1 MAFASSPQK
10 DNEEFEVVS
19 PSGSK
24 YYLQTQDEADYYL
37 DKAKRYTTDNKFF
50 NVTDLQDLD
59 RIILMETLSWR
70 WSSWLLKEV
79 DYWGDPVDVKSLR
92 DSLKDYSNE
101 LRQLKKM
108 MSIDKAAREREKGE
122 SAVDY
127 LENLRIRAKEFGVMR
142 EKQLTVAITLFKELE
157 SLVTLY
163 LNCNEKERQEQ
174 NIEQEDLIEWI
185 TKICIPE
192 FQLVDEYFRNNQQKF
207 WLRSI

>member
-1 MAFASSPQK
+1 MAFVESK
-10 DNEEFEVVS
+10 VVDEEFEVVA

-24 YYLQTQDEADYYL
+24 YYLVTQEEADYYL
-37 DKAKRYTTDNKFF
+37 DKVHRYTTDNKFF

-70 WSSWLLKEV
+70 WSSWLSKEK
-79 DYWGDPVDVKSLR
+79 DYWGDPVDTKALR

-108 MSIDKAAREREKGE
+108 MSIDKAARDKERGE

-142 EKQLTVAITLFKELE
+142 ENQLTQALTLFKELE
-157 SLVTLY
+157 ALVTLY

-174 NIEQEDLIEWI
+174 NIEEADLIDWLV
-185 TKICIPE
+185 KVCIPE
-192 FQLVDEYFRNNQQKF
+192 FQEVDQYFREHQQRF
-207 WLRSI
+207 WLRSL